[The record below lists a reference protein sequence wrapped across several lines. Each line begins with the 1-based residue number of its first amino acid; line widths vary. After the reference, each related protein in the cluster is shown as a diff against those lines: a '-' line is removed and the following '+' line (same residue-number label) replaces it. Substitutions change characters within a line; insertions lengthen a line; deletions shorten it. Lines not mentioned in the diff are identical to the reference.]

1 MTQPELNP
9 QRMVNDLKEL
19 HSLTGNAE
27 GAQRLAWTETWDQA
41 RTWLS
46 GKLAGL
52 PVNVEV
58 DQAGNVWA
66 TLSGDSPRSLIMGS
80 HIDSVPNGGW
90 LDGCLGVVAGLEV
103 LRRFASQSR
112 PPVTVRLVAWAE
124 EEGAQFGRSLFTS
137 SAVCGYF
144 DPDDLRD
151 VVDKDGNRLPN
162 VIGRWGVDI
171 DHAREAAIQLENA
184 SAYVELH
191 IEQGPV
197 LESLNLPLAA
207 VVGAMGV
214 ERHTIRFTGQ
224 TAHAGS
230 TPMAMRRDA
239 LAAAARLSLEIR
251 EIANRRGGVC
261 TMGSVITQP
270 GIVTAVA
277 GQCDCTLD
285 QRHLDKNALAAML
298 ADAQEASQRI
308 AAEEQV
314 EVAWTQLYAVEPIL
328 FTPELVELCSEAVG
342 EISGTAQRMPSGPLH
357 DAVIVAKTGLPTAMM
372 FVQSLRGLSH
382 TKEEDTRKE
391 HLLLAAKAF
400 DRLADKTVTW
410 IKNKLQHGIII

>member
-1 MTQPELNP
+1 MQFGLNP
-9 QRMVNDLKEL
+9 QRMVDNLKEL

-27 GAQRLAWTETWDQA
+27 GAQRLAWTETWD
-41 RTWLS
+41 RSRIWLCE
-46 GKLAGL
+46 KLAGL

-58 DQAGNVWA
+58 DQAGNIWA
-66 TLSGDSPRSLIMGS
+66 TLPGDSPQALVMGS
-80 HIDSVPNGGW
+80 HIDSAPNGGW
-90 LDGCLGVVAGLEV
+90 LDGCLGVAAGLEI
-103 LRRFASQSR
+103 LRRFASQTR

-124 EEGAQFGRSLFTS
+124 EEGTQFGRSLFTS
-137 SAVCGYF
+137 SAVCGHF
-144 DPDDLRD
+144 DPNDLRD
-151 VVDKDGNRLPN
+151 VVDKDGNRLPD

-171 DHAREAAIQLENA
+171 DHASEAAVQLENA
-184 SAYVELH
+184 AAYLELH

-214 ERHTIRFTGQ
+214 ERHLIRFTGQ
-224 TAHAGS
+224 AAHAGS

-239 LAAAARLSLEIR
+239 LAAAARLALEIR
-251 EIANRRGGVC
+251 EIARQRGGVC
-261 TMGSVITQP
+261 TMGSVITRP

-285 QRHLDKNALAAML
+285 QRHLDQGALATML
-298 ADAQEASQRI
+298 SDAQEASRRI

-314 EVAWTQLYAVEPIL
+314 EVNWIHLYSIEPVL
-328 FTPELVELCSEAVG
+328 FTPELVELCSEAVS
-342 EISGTAQRMPSGPLH
+342 EISGTAHRMPSGPLH

-382 TKEEDTRKE
+382 TKEEDTRE
-391 HLLLAAKAF
+391 DHLRLAAIAF
-400 DRLADKTVTW
+400 DRLANKTIAW
-410 IKNKLQHGIII
+410 IKTNCSMV